1 MKKSIILCLSAMLCA
16 VLLCA
21 CGGEGQEQQ
30 DGVPA
35 EEPYPFTLDYHRCAP
50 MVERQVGGDMVQAAG
65 QVIDAF
71 LAGETSVSLPQG
83 EYGGN
88 PGNNLGYALNSMFPL
103 FLAATDYNDN
113 HFDAANNTVSWQY
126 TQSEEEIQKALAA
139 LAQTTEACMGR
150 LRAGDS
156 DMARALLLYQALTEK
171 AAYDYETVSL
181 DADSAEF
188 QFRTSSYAAL
198 VLHSGVCN
206 SFAQALAFLYT
217 QAGLDCAAVMGDSA
231 SAGFHMWLMAE
242 LDGQWYYFDPTWDAG
257 GTWRY
262 FGMTAEDRASWG
274 GEFTDA
280 SLLGQDAARLAA
292 LDDRRF
298 ETLHGYDWQEM
309 TVDREKQEAIFTSG
323 EEKVELLLLKTGEK

>member
-30 DGVPA
+30 GGVPA
-35 EEPYPFTLDYHRCAP
+35 EEPYPFTLDYHHCAP

-113 HFDAANNTVSWQY
+113 HFDAANNTVFWQY

-171 AAYDYETVSL
+171 AAYDYETASL

-198 VLHSGVCN
+198 VLHSGICN

-217 QAGLDCAAVMGDSA
+217 QAGLDCAAVTGDSA
-231 SAGFHMWLMAE
+231 CAGFHMWLMAE
-242 LDGQWYYFDPTWDAG
+242 LDGQWYYFDPTWDVG

-262 FGMTAEDRASWG
+262 FGMTA
-274 GEFTDA
+274 
-280 SLLGQDAARLAA
+280 
-292 LDDRRF
+292 
-298 ETLHGYDWQEM
+298 
-309 TVDREKQEAIFTSG
+309 
-323 EEKVELLLLKTGEK
+323 